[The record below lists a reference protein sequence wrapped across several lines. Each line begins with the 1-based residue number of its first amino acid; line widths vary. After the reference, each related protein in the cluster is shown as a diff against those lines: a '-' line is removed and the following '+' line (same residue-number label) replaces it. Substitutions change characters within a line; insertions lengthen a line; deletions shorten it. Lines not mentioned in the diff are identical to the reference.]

1 MENTTEIQEFDN
13 VNKPKHYNREGGMQC
28 IDEMLLI
35 FGKKAVIDFCAL
47 NAWKYRYRAM
57 NKGKCEDLKKA
68 DWYIN
73 KIKELRNQDCQI

>member
-1 MENTTEIQEFDN
+1 MGKEVINHPD
-13 VNKPKHYNREGGMQC
+13 HYKFNNLEC

-35 FGKKAVIDFCAL
+35 FGKKAVIDFCTL

>member
-1 MENTTEIQEFDN
+1 
-13 VNKPKHYNREGGMQC
+13 
-28 IDEMLLI
+28 MLLI